1 MSEDGRSEDGEREG
15 GGREDS
21 GREEGR
27 KRKERSSSGSMAGVT
42 EVQVRD
48 PSQQVYSSDRDY
60 TQIQS
65 SKCARQ

>member
-1 MSEDGRSEDGEREG
+1 MSEDGRSED

-27 KRKERSSSGSMAGVT
+27 KRKERSSSGSLAAVT

-48 PSQQVYSSDRDY
+48 PSQQGYSSESYY
-60 TQIQS
+60 TPINS
-65 SKCARQ
+65 SKVARQ